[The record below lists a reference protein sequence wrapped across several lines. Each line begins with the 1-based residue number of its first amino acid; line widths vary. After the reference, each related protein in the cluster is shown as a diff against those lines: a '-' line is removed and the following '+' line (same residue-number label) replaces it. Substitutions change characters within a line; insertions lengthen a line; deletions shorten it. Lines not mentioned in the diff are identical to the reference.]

1 MAQSPETIDLT
12 PTWEFAVRI
21 YITVLENPEASAE
34 ARRSATDE
42 LLRLARVVDERNT
55 KQKETL

>member
-1 MAQSPETIDLT
+1 MTTPETIDLT
-12 PTWEFAVRI
+12 PSWEFAVRI

-42 LLRLARVVDERNT
+42 LLRLARMVDNLNT
-55 KQKETL
+55 KKATT

>member
-1 MAQSPETIDLT
+1 MTQSPDTIDLT
-12 PTWEFAVRI
+12 PSWEFAVRI

-42 LLRLARVVDERNT
+42 LLRLARMVDEFHTQQKANT
-55 KQKETL
+55 

>member
-1 MAQSPETIDLT
+1 MTTPDTIDLT

-34 ARRSATDE
+34 ARQAATNE
-42 LLRLARVVDERNT
+42 LLRLARMVDNLNT
-55 KQKETL
+55 KQKANT